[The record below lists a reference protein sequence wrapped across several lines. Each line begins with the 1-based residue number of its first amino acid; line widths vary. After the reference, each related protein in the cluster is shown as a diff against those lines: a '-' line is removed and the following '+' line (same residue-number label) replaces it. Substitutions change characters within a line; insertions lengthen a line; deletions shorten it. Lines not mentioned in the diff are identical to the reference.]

1 MGQIRWIGRFTAFE
15 FSIKDSRFSAN
26 QSSML
31 LCIGEVTETLA
42 LVVDDEVVV
51 ESTAAVLLLFFG
63 GPMARVPMI
72 DPTEIHLE

>member
-1 MGQIRWIGRFTAFE
+1 
-15 FSIKDSRFSAN
+15 
-26 QSSML
+26 ML

-72 DPTEIHLE
+72 ERIIKTQRRYILSKRKEHRTGKRNESVRTV